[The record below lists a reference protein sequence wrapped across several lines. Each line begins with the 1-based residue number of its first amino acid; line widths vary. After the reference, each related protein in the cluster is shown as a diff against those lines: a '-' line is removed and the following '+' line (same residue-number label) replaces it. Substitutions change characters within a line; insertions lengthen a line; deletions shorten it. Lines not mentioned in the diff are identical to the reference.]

1 MLAPSL
7 SGFDWSFTISLP
19 SRRGLPL
26 ASSCAVAS
34 LIGFPSSRR
43 QNSWLRNDAVD
54 AQADVGL
61 EILHRQFSLGAE
73 VTIHR
78 TRTFSM
84 R

>member
-1 MLAPSL
+1 
-7 SGFDWSFTISLP
+7 
-19 SRRGLPL
+19 
-26 ASSCAVAS
+26 
-34 LIGFPSSRR
+34 
-43 QNSWLRNDAVD
+43 
-54 AQADVGL
+54 L